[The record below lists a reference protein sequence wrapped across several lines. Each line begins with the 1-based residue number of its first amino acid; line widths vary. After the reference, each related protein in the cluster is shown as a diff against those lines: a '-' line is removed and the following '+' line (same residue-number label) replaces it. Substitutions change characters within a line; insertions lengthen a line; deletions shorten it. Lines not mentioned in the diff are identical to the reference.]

1 MRKILIVFALALS
14 TFACDAHRYEKQA
27 VRFHDDGRAKAIV
40 TLTPVYD
47 YQNIQLPWNLAE
59 DLTDMIRARLMNKS
73 NVFIANAPVIKKDEE
88 EIVPITLVEHHD
100 ENKSLT
106 IHDENLKV
114 KFPGSEFV
122 VFMELAEHSIHPK
135 QENDTFIDKITPSHA
150 LDLAMRIRVYDLRG
164 EVPKVILQEIV
175 EQRHLLPK
183 QFAKLDYD
191 SAIWGKKTYS
201 ISPMGFAHTQFAK
214 EVSSRIENYLI
225 LAKTK

>member
-1 MRKILIVFALALS
+1 MKKILIVFSLALL
-14 TFACDAHRYEKQA
+14 TFSCDSNRYEKQA

-40 TLTPVYD
+40 TITPLYD
-47 YQNIQLPWNLAE
+47 HQNIQLPWNLSE
-59 DLTDMIRARLMNKS
+59 DLTDMIRTRLVNKG
-73 NVFIANAPVIKKDEE
+73 NVFVANPTTPKIETEDKTFVSVI
-88 EIVPITLVEHHD
+88 EHHD
-100 ENKSLT
+100 ENKSLV

-135 QENDTFIDKITPSHA
+135 QENDKFIDKITPSHA
-150 LDLAMRIRVYDLRG
+150 LDLSVRVRIYDLRG
-164 EVPKVILQEIV
+164 ETPVVILQEIV
-175 EQRHLLPK
+175 QQKHLLPK

-201 ISPMGFAHTQFAK
+201 ISPMGFAHSQLVK
-214 EVSSRIENYLI
+214 EVSNRIESYLI